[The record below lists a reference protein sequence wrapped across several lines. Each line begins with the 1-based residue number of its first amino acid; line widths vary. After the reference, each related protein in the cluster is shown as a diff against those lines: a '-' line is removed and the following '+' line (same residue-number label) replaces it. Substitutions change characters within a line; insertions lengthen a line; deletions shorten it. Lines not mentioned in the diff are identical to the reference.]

1 MQITLNLSTLKKK
14 LLSPDQAIVLYL
26 LYYENFQEILE
37 LFGKERALELRNSL
51 EDSDYIL
58 SKSGKF
64 TETIISKK
72 HVEQLFQLR
81 NANINFWEFYNSY
94 PVRIGSR
101 VLRASG
107 ESAQVSEKHKKKYL
121 TKVKSVE
128 AHEKAVL
135 AIQAFVS
142 YQKRAGKLNF
152 LPNMETVMNNAMWE
166 QWEVFINDDNNEQEW
181 NTQVI

>member
-26 LYYENFQEILE
+26 LYYENF
-37 LFGKERALELRNSL
+37 LELRNSL

-58 SKSGKF
+58 SKDGKF
-64 TETIISKK
+64 TQTIISKK

-94 PVRIGSR
+94 PIRIGSR

-107 ESAQVSEKHKKKYL
+107 ETAQVSEKHKKKYL
-121 TKVKSVE
+121 AKVKTIE
-128 AHEKAVL
+128 AHQTAV
-135 AIQAFVS
+135 ASIQAFVS
-142 YQKRAGKLNF
+142 YQKRANKLNY

-166 QWEVFINDDNNEQEW
+166 QWEVFINESNNGEEW